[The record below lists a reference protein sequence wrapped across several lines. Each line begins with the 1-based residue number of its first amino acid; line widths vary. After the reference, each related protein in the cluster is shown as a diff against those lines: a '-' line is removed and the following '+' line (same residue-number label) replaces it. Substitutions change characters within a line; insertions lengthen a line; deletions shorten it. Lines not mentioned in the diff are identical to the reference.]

1 MTNIF
6 KLQPVL
12 NYRQTLE
19 DEACQRLA
27 QAIERE
33 APLQRQLVDS
43 RERLH
48 YLCGELDD
56 RQRTGIAVA
65 ELMLHKARIH
75 GVGERIKERER
86 ELERLQRE
94 IAEYRQALCAAS
106 RDKKLLEKLKEKV
119 VEEQRQFQNRQ
130 ETILLD
136 EIALQF
142 AKR

>member
-1 MTNIF
+1 MTKKF

-19 DEACQRLA
+19 DAACQRLA
-27 QAIERE
+27 QALERE
-33 APLQRQLVDS
+33 APIERQLTES
-43 RERLH
+43 RARLH
-48 YLCGELDD
+48 CLCSELDD

-65 ELMLHKARIH
+65 ELMLHAARIQQ
-75 GVGERIKERER
+75 VAARLKELEL

-94 IAEYRQALCAAS
+94 IAECRQALCAAS

-119 VEEQRQFQNRQ
+119 GEEQRQFQNRQ